1 MRKIVMLLITI
12 VSLQRRA
19 WKPVWL
25 FNGTPDTRA
34 TADEESVRR
43 EVLTPELRADS
54 RVIIIWDGES
64 YRWATRENRVL
75 IHNNSGGPFH
85 YFIDPQ
91 GGGWIKVMD
100 CRGSIKVMDCGAN
113 IQYFES
119 VSSSLTTITYWGTA
133 SDFNPLGVRR

>member
-12 VSLQRRA
+12 LITATSLEAR
-19 WKPVWL
+19 VVL
-25 FNGTPDTRA
+25 NGTPDTRA

-133 SDFNPLGVRR
+133 SDFNP

>member
-12 VSLQRRA
+12 LITATSLEAR
-19 WKPVWL
+19 VVL
-25 FNGTPDTRA
+25 NGTPDTRA

-43 EVLTPELRADS
+43 EVITPELRADS

-133 SDFNPLGVRR
+133 SDFNP

>member
-12 VSLQRRA
+12 LITATSLEAR
-19 WKPVWL
+19 VVL
-25 FNGTPDTRA
+25 NGTPDTRA

-54 RVIIIWDGES
+54 HVIIIWDGES

-100 CRGSIKVMDCGAN
+100 CRATNRQYLEMVIDCRAN
-113 IQYFES
+113 VQYLEN
-119 VSSSLTTITYWGTA
+119 VSSFFLSTITYWGTA
-133 SDFNPLGVRR
+133 SEFNP